1 MRFSR
6 TTRRVGALV
15 AGALTVVLALSACS
29 ADSDVT
35 IDLPAQAEG
44 AFPEA
49 TQTQLQDAVTHAMAA
64 AGASGAIV
72 GVWAPWSGSWVAG
85 QGTQDVGAGAPVTAD
100 MQFRA
105 GRITRS
111 MTCDVLYEFVE
122 QGRVSL
128 DDSVADYVSGVADLT
143 DVTLGQLCD
152 STSGIGSFSPQLSP
166 LWTSNPTRE
175 WNPRELASYGLGVA
189 RTGDPGLTFSD
200 SDAGYVLLG
209 LALERIGG
217 MSAAELFEQYI
228 SEPLNLEATVLP
240 GDAAAAPGEGPVLKG
255 SVTRIG
261 EDGAMNC
268 LEPVDV
274 TEISASIGYTDSG
287 VVSTVNDLGRYAQ
300 ALATGALVGEETER
314 FADPK
319 PATAGAPSWFN
330 TDGGALLVGSLVGQA
345 SVVPGYAS
353 ATFADPDS
361 GLTVVVVLNNSA
373 SGSGLATALA
383 WELAALA
390 SKAPAAAGET
400 TPQAGLPWTAEQYH
414 AQIAASAICPLPEPA
429 PAP

>member
-1 MRFSR
+1 MRVPR
-6 TTRRVGALV
+6 TTRRVGALI

-29 ADSDVT
+29 ADTEVT
-35 IDLPAQAEG
+35 LDLPAQAEG

-49 TQTQLQDAVTHAMAA
+49 TQTQLQDAVTHAMTA

-111 MTCDVLYEFVE
+111 MTCDILYEFVE

-128 DDSVADYVSGVADLT
+128 DDSVSDYVSGVADLT

-152 STSGIGSFSPQLSP
+152 STSGIGSFSPQLAP
-166 LWTSNPTRE
+166 LWTANPTRV
-175 WNPRELASYGLGVA
+175 WNPRELASYGLGVD
-189 RTGDPGLTFSD
+189 RTAEPGLTFSD

-217 MSAAELFEQYI
+217 MSAAELFQQYI
-228 SEPLNLEATVLP
+228 SEPLGLEATVLP
-240 GDAAAAPGEGPVLKG
+240 GDAAAAPGEGPVLEG
-255 SVTRIG
+255 RVTKLG
-261 EDGAMNC
+261 ENGAMNC

-274 TEISASIGYTDSG
+274 TEISASIGYTNSG
-287 VVSTVNDLGRYAQ
+287 VVSTVTDLGRYAQ
-300 ALATGALVGEETER
+300 ALATEALRAEETDR
-314 FADPK
+314 FKEAK
-319 PATAGAPSWFN
+319 PAYPGAPSWFN
-330 TDGGALLVGSLVGQA
+330 AAGGALLAGSLVGN
-345 SVVPGYAS
+345 SGVVPGYAS
-353 ATFADPDS
+353 ATFADS
-361 GLTVVVVLNNSA
+361 GTGLTVVVVLNNSTPGPDIA
-373 SGSGLATALA
+373 NALA

-400 TPQAGLPWTAEQYH
+400 VPTAGLPWTAEQYH
-414 AQIAASAICPLPEPA
+414 AYIASIAICPLPEPA
-429 PAP
+429 PVP

>member
-1 MRFSR
+1 MRVPR
-6 TTRRVGALV
+6 TTRRVSALV
-15 AGALTVVLALSACS
+15 AGALAVVLAVAGCS
-29 ADSDVT
+29 ASSDVT
-35 IDLPAQAEG
+35 IDLPAQTEG

-111 MTCDVLYEFVE
+111 MTCDILYEFVE

-128 DDSVADYVSGVADLT
+128 DDPVSDYVSGVADLT

-152 STSGIGSFSPQLSP
+152 STSGIGSFSPQLEP
-166 LWTSNPTRE
+166 LWTANPTRV
-175 WNPRELASYGLGVA
+175 WNPRELASYGLGVE
-189 RTGDPGLTFSD
+189 RTAEPGLTFSD

-228 SEPLNLEATVLP
+228 SEPLGLEATVLP
-240 GDAAAAPGEGPVLKG
+240 AAAAAAPGEGPVLEG
-255 SVTRIG
+255 RVSQRG
-261 EDGAMNC
+261 ADGVVNC

-274 TEISASIGYTDSG
+274 TEISASIGYTNSG
-287 VVSTVNDLGRYAQ
+287 VVSTVTDLGRYAQ
-300 ALATGALVGEETER
+300 ALATQALVEGDIER
-314 FADPK
+314 FDQPQ
-319 PATAGAPSWFN
+319 PAIPGAPSWFN
-330 TDGGALLVGSLVGQA
+330 ADGGAMLVGSLVGYSGA
-345 SVVPGYAS
+345 VPGYAS

-361 GLTVVVVLNNSA
+361 GLTVVIVLNNSA
-373 SGSGLATALA
+373 TGDGIAAMLA
-383 WELAALA
+383 WELAAIA
-390 SKAPAAAGET
+390 SKAPATAGET
-400 TPQAGLPWTAEQYH
+400 APEAGLPWTAEQFH
-414 AQIAASAICPLPEPA
+414 SQIASIAICAPPA
-429 PAP
+429 Q